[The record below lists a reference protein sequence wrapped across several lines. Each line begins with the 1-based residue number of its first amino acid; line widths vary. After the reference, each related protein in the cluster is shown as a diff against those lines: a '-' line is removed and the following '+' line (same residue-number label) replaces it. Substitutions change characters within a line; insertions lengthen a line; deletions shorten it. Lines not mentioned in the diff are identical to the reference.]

1 MTLSMNSAK
10 ASRRFEMSARTET
23 TIRTFVAV
31 ELDDS
36 VKAHIA
42 AAIDRLRG
50 KQIDN
55 LRLVRPEG
63 VHLTLKFLGDID
75 ADRVPAV
82 AQAMSQV
89 AARHALFA
97 LTLGAP
103 GVFPNA
109 NRARVLWI
117 GVDGDLEPLKLL
129 QAGVEDALT
138 AIDFPPEK
146 RGFNPHLTIGRMRHR
161 ASRSDRNRA
170 ADALSSL
177 RLPENQP
184 IAVNAIS
191 LMKSALLPDGAIYE
205 RIAYARLSP

>member
-1 MTLSMNSAK
+1 MSAK
-10 ASRRFEMSARTET
+10 ESDI
-23 TIRTFVAV
+23 IRTFVAV
-31 ELDDS
+31 ELSDE

-42 AAIDRLRG
+42 AAIDRLRRE
-50 KQIDN
+50 QVNN

-82 AQAMSQV
+82 AEAMSQV
-89 AARHALFA
+89 AVRHTPFG

-117 GVDGDLEPLKLL
+117 GVDGDLEPLRLL
-129 QAGVEDALT
+129 QAGAEDALT
-138 AIDFPPEK
+138 AIGFPADR
-146 RGFNPHLTIGRMRHR
+146 RGFNPHLTIGRMHHR
-161 ASRSDRNRA
+161 ASRPDRSRA
-170 ADALSSL
+170 ATALSSL
-177 RLPENQP
+177 DLPEDQP

-191 LMKSALLPDGAIYE
+191 LMKSTLLPDGAIYE
-205 RIAYARLSP
+205 RIAYAYLSP